1 MTLKNRIRALKYIRA
16 ILLFILFLL
25 SSNVIDS
32 YKNREKQIEILQEKI
47 TTYEKIIN
55 LESHET
61 EKRDELL
68 KFISSLD
75 NFYNYHQSPR
85 GIGLKGWFL
94 ITLACLL
101 AFIFLRGII
110 DTKLKLLNQK
120 NAHET

>member
-1 MTLKNRIRALKYIRA
+1 MTLKNRIRALKFIMV
-16 ILLFILFLL
+16 ILLFILYLL

-32 YKNREKQIEILQEKI
+32 YNNREKQIEILQEKI

-68 KFISSLD
+68 KFISSL
-75 NFYNYHQSPR
+75 
-85 GIGLKGWFL
+85 KGWFL

-101 AFIFLRGII
+101 AFRFLGGII